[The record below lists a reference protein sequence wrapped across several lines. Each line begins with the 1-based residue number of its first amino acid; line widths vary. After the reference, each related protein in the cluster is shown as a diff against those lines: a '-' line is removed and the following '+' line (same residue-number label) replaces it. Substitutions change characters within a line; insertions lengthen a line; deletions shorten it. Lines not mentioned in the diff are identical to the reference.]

1 MVNGVAGVPIVH
13 AVDHVVVVG
22 EQGIVC
28 VTIQRQA
35 VVVGHVLVPMYIDKF
50 VLPSLVEEVRSFF
63 FGFTFLVSMKLT
75 LHFILSLSQISFL
88 NTYLQ
93 PSRQLLVQS

>member
-1 MVNGVAGVPIVH
+1 MVNGVAGVPMVH

-35 VVVGHVLVPMYIDKF
+35 VVVGHVLVPVYIGKF

-63 FGFTFLVSMKLT
+63 WIYIFSFHETDVTFN
-75 LHFILSLSQISFL
+75 FISL
-88 NTYLQ
+88 
-93 PSRQLLVQS
+93 